1 MQKDITFR
9 ELAKLT
15 GLKESLL
22 RRYVL
27 LGLLDSRKCP
37 RTRRLLFDHRAVR
50 RAKIIHMLNKSGYT
64 LDEIRRIFI
73 ESRRRRD

>member
-1 MQKDITFR
+1 MPGKITLS

-15 GLKESLL
+15 GLRKTVL

-27 LGLLDSRKCP
+27 LGLIEPLKKRENRK
-37 RTRRLLFDHRAVR
+37 LLFDQHMVR
-50 RAKIIHMLNKSGYT
+50 TAKIVHMLNKSGYT

-73 ESRRRRD
+73 NSRRRKN